1 MSPRRAVPADPRV
14 RALIAAARGARRAPV
29 VPGPSRRQFL
39 TGALGGVGAGL
50 LLAACGTGGSPSSG
64 TSATAATDL
73 SGTEKLVRWANWTLY
88 LDQDEAGTGYP
99 TLEAFT
105 AQTGI
110 DVEYTEDVDDNDTFY
125 GKVSGQLANG
135 QDIGYDIVTLT
146 DWMAAR
152 MIRMGYTQ
160 ELDRSAIPNAA
171 NILPDLAEVDF
182 DPGRAHSLTW
192 QSGFGGLAWSKD
204 AVPGGMRSVA
214 DLWAPEL
221 AGRVEVL
228 SEMRD
233 TIGLIMLDQGVDPSG
248 DWGESEFDAALAVL
262 REKIDSGHIRQVRG
276 NSYAQDLVSG
286 DAVAVIGWSGDIT
299 ALNYENDDRF
309 AFAIPEAGGTLWSD
323 NLMIPVGATHKANA
337 EAVLDY
343 YYDPEVAA
351 QVAAWVNYIT
361 PVQGAQEAMAA
372 IDPELA
378 ENPMIFPDEAT
389 LASAHVFRTLTPE
402 EETTYNGA
410 FLDVIGA

>member
-1 MSPRRAVPADPRV
+1 MSPDRRQQPTDPRV
-14 RALIAAARGARRAPV
+14 RALLAQAARGSRS
-29 VPGPSRRQFL
+29 PGMSRRGFL
-39 TGALGGVGAGL
+39 ATAFGAVGTGA
-50 LLAACGTGGSPSSG
+50 LLAACGTGGSPSG
-64 TSATAATDL
+64 ASAPAPGADL
-73 SGTEKLVRWANWTLY
+73 SDTEKLVRWANWTLY
-88 LDQDEAGTGYP
+88 LDQDDDGTTYP
-99 TLEAFT
+99 SLEAFMDSS
-105 AQTGI
+105 GI
-110 DVEYTEDVDDNDTFY
+110 DVEYTEDIDDNDSFY

-152 MIRMGYTQ
+152 LIRLGYTQ
-160 ELDRSAIPNAA
+160 ELDRSRIPNAD
-171 NILPDLAEVDF
+171 NILANLADVDF

-192 QSGFGGLAWSKD
+192 QSGFGGLAWAKD
-204 AVPGGMRSVA
+204 KVPNGLHSIS

-233 TIGLIMLDQGVDPSG
+233 TVGLLMLDQGVDPAG
-248 DWGESEFDAALAVL
+248 DWGDDEFDAALAVL
-262 REKIDSGHIRQVRG
+262 KDKIQSGHIRQVRG
-276 NSYAQDLVSG
+276 NSYTQDLVSG

-299 ALNYENDDRF
+299 GLNYENDDRF
-309 AFAIPEAGGTLWSD
+309 EFAIPEAGGTLWSD
-323 NLMIPVGATHKANA
+323 NLLIPVGATHKANA
-337 EAVLDY
+337 ETLIDH

-361 PVQGAQEAMAA
+361 PVQGAQEAMTS

-378 ENPMIFPDEAT
+378 ENLMIFPDADT
-389 LASAHVFRTLTPE
+389 LSRAHVFRTLTPQ